1 MNYRRFL
8 HGAKFWFWVALF
20 VAYSAGAVG
29 LLMIDTY
36 EDRYRH
42 LSKVELTTVK
52 AQEDVRRAGASQVA
66 AVYRAQSGMPFAS
79 LPAGSTFQVVW
90 PDGSTETM
98 VIVDPTSPNGVRPLA
113 VKPTMTSFAVR
124 TIRFRSLT
132 ASSSLSSAPSTALM
146 NAPSPPAISPI
157 TVLKSTPKVGGHSEA
172 SSTPMRPL
180 VPAPT

>member
-36 EDRYRH
+36 EDRYRQ
-42 LSKVELTTVK
+42 LSKVELTKV
-52 AQEDVRRAGASQVA
+52 QSSPEVRSAGASQVA
-66 AVYRAQSGMPFAS
+66 AVYRAQNGMPFSS

-98 VIVDPTSPNGVRPLA
+98 VIIDPTSPNGVRP
-113 VKPTMTSFAVR
+113 VPNSQ
-124 TIRFRSLT
+124 I
-132 ASSSLSSAPSTALM
+132 
-146 NAPSPPAISPI
+146 PA
-157 TVLKSTPKVGGHSEA
+157 KVAEH
-172 SSTPMRPL
+172 R
-180 VPAPT
+180 

>member
-66 AVYRAQSGMPFAS
+66 AVYRAQTGMPFAS
-79 LPAGSTFQVVW
+79 LPAGSTFQVVWPAGSTFQVVW

-113 VKPTMTSFAVR
+113 NSQ
-124 TIRFRSLT
+124 I
-132 ASSSLSSAPSTALM
+132 
-146 NAPSPPAISPI
+146 PAD
-157 TVLKSTPKVGGHSEA
+157 VADK
-172 SSTPMRPL
+172 R
-180 VPAPT
+180 